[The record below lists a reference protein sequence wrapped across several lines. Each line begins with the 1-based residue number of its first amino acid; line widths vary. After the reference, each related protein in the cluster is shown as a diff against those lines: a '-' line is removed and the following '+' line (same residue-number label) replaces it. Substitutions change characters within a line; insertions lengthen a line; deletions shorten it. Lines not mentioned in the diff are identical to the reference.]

1 MAIGNSRRTLKT
13 YLEPTEE
20 LDHKKMTA
28 SRGRR
33 WAVASLVCAALARAG
48 APFLFGLLGVATTGA
63 LVISLYV
70 AGRLVTHKPPAGP
83 FRRSASGLARAGSTT
98 PSVPTRRTIAA
109 MVLQSPLP

>member
-28 SRGRR
+28 SPGRR
-33 WAVASLVCAALARAG
+33 WAVASPVCAALARAV
-48 APFLFGLLGVATTGA
+48 APFLFGLLGVAAGMVAVAEGARWWGTAGVSATTGA

-70 AGRLVTHKPPAGP
+70 AGRLVTY
-83 FRRSASGLARAGSTT
+83 
-98 PSVPTRRTIAA
+98 
-109 MVLQSPLP
+109 